1 MGDTASPQ
9 GTTVQQDLQRSYGS
23 NWTKVNMTTL
33 SDWITIAAHN
43 IQILSYTAK
52 HYQTIIQTNLV
63 WGLILSTAA
72 GTISTARFTM
82 SFDSELN
89 MIFNGLFTFMTFTT
103 ACVTGYIKIFHIQ
116 EKLEECI
123 RLRQDWVTFGSAI
136 ASELQLPVELRHD
149 ALYVITKNKLKYL
162 DLLKARPDV
171 PEWCVAKAKKEL
183 AGSAGNVNLDA
194 TNLAHTIMDIA
205 KQEMALM
212 DAKVD
217 DASQTSSMPG
227 FSAVSKSNV
236 RAPQKAQVNRDPV
249 QKIEKIEKPEK
260 TEKTE
265 KAEKTD
271 EVPQSLTLTVGK
283 PPTANTA
290 TNTIVP
296 IAPNSAN
303 TATTANTVT
312 SIPIAAIAA
321 IATKQPFYVQPT
333 YPKR

>member
-1 MGDTASPQ
+1 VNFASGSFDFSEGQVIPANNFYLNRPGITANRLWVTLN
-9 GTTVQQDLQRSYGS
+9 GYRLFDGVDFTVQDDY
-23 NWTKVNMTTL
+23 
-33 SDWITIAAHN
+33 
-43 IQILSYTAK
+43 
-52 HYQTIIQTNLV
+52 
-63 WGLILSTAA
+63 LILAS

-171 PEWCVAKAKKEL
+171 PEWCVKKAKKEL

-205 KQEMALM
+205 KQEMTLM

-217 DASQTSSMPG
+217 DASQTSSMSG
-227 FSAVSKSNV
+227 FSAVPKSNV

-249 QKIEKIEKPEK
+249 QKIEKTEN

-265 KAEKTD
+265 KAEKTEKTEKTD

-296 IAPNSAN
+296 IA
-303 TATTANTVT
+303 TTTGTTANTLKN
-312 SIPIAAIAA
+312 IPIEAIAAIAT
-321 IATKQPFYVQPT
+321 IATKQPFYAQPT
-333 YPKR
+333 HHKR

>member
-1 MGDTASPQ
+1 MVMGDTASPQ

-236 RAPQKAQVNRDPV
+236 RAPQKAQVNRDSV
-249 QKIEKIEKPEK
+249 QKIEKIEK
-260 TEKTE
+260 TEKT
-265 KAEKTD
+265 EKTD

-296 IAPNSAN
+296 IATITGTTVN
-303 TATTANTVT
+303 TLTNATHL
-312 SIPIAAIAA
+312 AAIAA
-321 IATKQPFYVQPT
+321 IATKHAQPT
-333 YPKR
+333 QYKR